1 MNNNL
6 SKEQLLLLQHN
17 LTYEVYE
24 KFMSLFPKDE
34 KLPEEKSE
42 RINYILDTM
51 KEHVFWGEIK
61 GWGDKGF
68 TKISLRHCDITY
80 QFTGTTK
87 KGLLE
92 FLDNF
97 RYDGTFKDE
106 YIYYLIRYK

>member
-61 GWGDKGF
+61 GWGDKRVYKNIPF
-68 TKISLRHCDITY
+68 NCDIFFTIYNYLLSEYTY
-80 QFTGTTK
+80 IVGSPK
-87 KGLLE
+87 H
-92 FLDNF
+92 DCS
-97 RYDGTFKDE
+97 
-106 YIYYLIRYK
+106 